1 MELYNNLLNISIA
14 NNKKENIEWI
24 LTTIE
29 KTLLRNSIN
38 YNLEALN
45 NVKKSLNDVL
55 LYIFKNYVESY
66 ININIYTEYL
76 NKNEHLKIQIKFI
89 CSNKEIKLD
98 DIPSIQRK
106 VSNFRCSSKELSNNY
121 KITIEYVNKL

>member
-29 KTLLRNSIN
+29 KTLLRSSIN

-66 ININIYTEYL
+66 ININIYTDYL

-98 DIPSIQRK
+98 DIPSIQGK

>member
-66 ININIYTEYL
+66 ININIYTDYL